1 VRAGSWFHQT
11 ECFGPVLGVMRAD
24 DLDHA
29 LAIQNG
35 VPFGL
40 TGGIH
45 ALDEAE
51 IAHWLERVEV
61 GNAYVNRHITG
72 AIVRRQPF
80 GGWKRSSIGPG
91 AKTGG
96 PRDVARFVRGGAGD
110 AGAHAAPDD
119 HERSYRRWWRDRYGV
134 AIDRSGLR
142 SERNV
147 LRYRP
152 LRSVAVR
159 TGVDTAAAD
168 VASVRR
174 AAAIA
179 GVDLT
184 VVGPGTADA
193 ELAEGVGR
201 FDRLRLLAPVSDAL
215 RAAAHAADVAVD
227 DTPVTGDG
235 RVELP
240 CWVREQA
247 ISRSV
252 HRHGRVGRLQP

>member
-1 VRAGSWFHQT
+1 
-11 ECFGPVLGVMRAD
+11 MRAQ

-29 LAIQNG
+29 IAIQNG

-45 ALDEAE
+45 ALDEGE
-51 IAHWLERVEV
+51 IEHWLDRVEV

-96 PRDVARFVRGGAGD
+96 PHDVARFVRFRRAGGACSLD
-110 AGAHAAPDD
+110 AA
-119 HERSYRRWWRDRYGV
+119 ERSYRHWWETRFGV
-134 AIDRSGLR
+134 AIDRTGLR
-142 SERNV
+142 AEANL

-152 LRSVAVR
+152 LRSMIVR
-159 TGVDTAAAD
+159 TAAD
-168 VASVRR
+168 TPADDVALLRM
-174 AAAIA
+174 AATTAGVAIRVAGPEVGDEALVGQLA
-179 GVDLT
+179 GVD
-184 VVGPGTADA
+184 
-193 ELAEGVGR
+193 
-201 FDRLRLLAPVSDAL
+201 RLRALAPCSDAL
-215 RAAAHAADVAVD
+215 LRAAHAADVAVD
-227 DTPVTGDG
+227 HTPVTGDG

-247 ISRSV
+247 ISRTL
-252 HRHGRVGRLQP
+252 HRHGRLPAD